1 MFRFIIISILFFQ
14 ILDPVI
20 GQSLSTGKDQRIEKL
35 FSAINASRNNELSV
49 LSNDSIRNVES
60 TKINN
65 PHTLK
70 ELHLVASRI
79 VDLQDSGNCSDSLFL
94 LIPRN
99 ACEVHHTMYVIC
111 DLRSTKRNLITITVD
126 SVRIKSNLHYTR
138 EVCDSLI
145 EHYFLNGDNNPSVQ
159 CPIIESCYLI
169 DGVNVEA
176 RMNFDL
182 GISECFEVQK
192 LVLPIDTIEK

>member
-1 MFRFIIISILFFQ
+1 VFRFIIISIIFFP
-14 ILDPVI
+14 IVDPAI
-20 GQSLSTGKDQRIEKL
+20 GQSVSTTKDQRIEKL
-35 FSAINASRNNELSV
+35 FSAINSSRNNELSV

-65 PHTLK
+65 SHTLK

-99 ACEVHHTMYVIC
+99 ACEVHHTTYVIC

-145 EHYFLNGDNNPSVQ
+145 EHYFFNGDKNPYVQ

-176 RMNFDL
+176 RMNFHL

-192 LVLPIDTIEK
+192 LLLPIDVTEK